1 MNMYPESLEDLI
13 EGFKIL
19 PGIGEKT
26 AERLAFYILNIDEER
41 ASFFSESIIN
51 AKKNLHKCPICSN
64 ITDKEKCNICSSL
77 TRDNKILCI
86 VEDPRNIFVFEKTGS
101 FKGFY
106 HVLDNLI
113 SPLEG
118 INPEDIGIEKLVKRI
133 ENSSFSEIIIAVKPT
148 IEGETTSLYIKKIL
162 EGLNVKVTRIASGI
176 PLGAD
181 IEYIDSL
188 TLERALIDRKEIE

>member
-1 MNMYPESLEDLI
+1 MKMYPESLEDLI
-13 EGFKIL
+13 EAFKLL

-26 AERLAFYILNIDEER
+26 AERLSFYMVNLEEDKTK
-41 ASFFSESIIN
+41 FFSEAIVN
-51 AKKNLHKCPICSN
+51 AKSKLHKCPICSN
-64 ITDKEKCNICSSL
+64 ITDKKECNICSNEN
-77 TRDNKILCI
+77 RDHDVLCI
-86 VEDPRNIFVFEKTGS
+86 VDDCKSIFLFEKTGYY
-101 FKGFY
+101 KGKY

-113 SPLEG
+113 SPLDG
-118 INPEDIGIEKLVKRI
+118 INPEDIGIEKLISRI
-133 ENSSFSEIIIAVKPT
+133 EKSSFKEIIIAVKPT

-162 EGLNVKVTRIASGI
+162 EGLNIKVTRIASGV

>member
-1 MNMYPESLEDLI
+1 MYPESLKDLI
-13 EGFKIL
+13 ESFKLL

-26 AERLAFYILNIDEER
+26 AERLSFYILNIDEEKTN
-41 ASFFSESIIN
+41 FFADSIKF
-51 AKKNLHKCPICSN
+51 AKQKLHQCPICSN
-64 ITDKEKCNICSSL
+64 ITDKEICNICSSEE
-77 TRDNKILCI
+77 RDVSQLCI
-86 VEDPRNIFVFEKTGS
+86 VEDCRSIFMFEKTGYY
-101 FKGFY
+101 KGLY

-118 INPEDIGIEKLVKRI
+118 INPEDIGLEKLISRI
-133 ENSSFSEIIIAVKPT
+133 QKSTFKEIIIAVKPT

-162 EGLNVKVTRIASGI
+162 EGLNIKITRIASGI

-188 TLERALIDRKEIE
+188 TLERALVDRKEIE